1 MLKKLVMVL
10 MLSILA
16 LMGWWLQPQR
26 VYCREQLLFVAPNAT
41 DIHHINQIH
50 QIIFP
55 VESASMTPNLNVG
68 DLVVAE
74 NISR

>member
-16 LMGWWLQPQR
+16 LSGL
-26 VYCREQLLFVAPNAT
+26 VVATTTGILAENNYYFVAPNAT

-50 QIIFP
+50 QIIF
-55 VESASMTPNLNVG
+55 
-68 DLVVAE
+68 
-74 NISR
+74 R